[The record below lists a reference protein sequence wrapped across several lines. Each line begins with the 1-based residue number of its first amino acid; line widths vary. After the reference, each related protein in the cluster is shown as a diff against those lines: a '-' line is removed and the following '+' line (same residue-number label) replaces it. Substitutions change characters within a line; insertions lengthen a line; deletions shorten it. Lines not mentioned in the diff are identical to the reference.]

1 MENKDF
7 DFTKENEVVVVDN
20 EITQEDFKPIDTT
33 TIEHETKFETKPTTF
48 LKDSLKRFSKNKSSV
63 VAAVILGLLLV
74 LSIVV
79 PIVDTNDIKS
89 AHPYYT
95 YLEPKLFPAGTGFWD
110 GTKKYKNIPYDVE
123 TGYPDPETFKPSAIR
138 NLKVGEETLTDTA
151 SKYGVGG
158 YVNFYVAPA
167 KEKIVEVSG
176 YQDIIIAPTSGTLI
190 SPVFDGDLLTSE
202 NTTVEIVFGTSEVNF
217 SKVLPYTL
225 SINYKE
231 TIEEDEEET
240 KVTKSVVLYENLTNY
255 DTLKFDISEVLNS
268 IDSSKTTYSEVQ
280 FVFTI
285 SNEDL
290 LYNGHILIKSVK
302 FTTDSASQ
310 DYIDSLNAISF
321 DDANKMVLR
330 SVDDKKSYWS
340 CNGVKGLKDVAVKTC
355 SFSYDTYEHA
365 FGNKQGVK
373 GQSYVD
379 LYIQQGLCEY
389 DYDIGPS
396 SFKRLS
402 DACPIVKVNS
412 QSTIRIKINGVFV
425 TRYQLDCEIAGY
437 TEYGF
442 THMPIFLFGT
452 DEAGRDMLKYV
463 FEGLRTS
470 LLLGICTFVFCFLF
484 GLIWGSISGYFGG
497 TVDLLMER
505 FTDILSG
512 VPWIV
517 VMTLII
523 VHLGSNFI
531 TFALALCMT
540 GWIGTASLTRTQF
553 YRFRDREYVLASR
566 TLGASNMRLIFK
578 HILPNALGT
587 IITSSVLMIPSV
599 IFSEATISYLGL
611 GLKNLSSL
619 GVILSRNQS
628 QLLSNPYLLL
638 FPSVIIALTMISF
651 NLFGNGL
658 RDAVNPSLKG
668 EE

>member
-7 DFTKENEVVVVDN
+7 EIVEPTTENTNIDASNEV
-20 EITQEDFKPIDTT
+20 EQEDFSFINPNSIQ
-33 TIEHETKFETKPTTF
+33 HETKFETKPTTF

-123 TGYPDPETFKPSAIR
+123 TGYPDPDTFKSSAVR
-138 NLKVGEETLTDTA
+138 NLKVGEEAFTDTA

-158 YVNFYVAPA
+158 YVNFYVTPA
-167 KEKIVEVSG
+167 KEKVVEVSG
-176 YQDIIIAPTSGTLI
+176 HQDIEIASTSGSLI
-190 SPVFDGDLLTSE
+190 SPTFSGDLLTSDT
-202 NTTVEIVFGTSEVNF
+202 NTVEIVFGTSEVRY
-217 SKVLPYTL
+217 SKLLPYTL
-225 SINYKE
+225 SLNYSE
-231 TIEEDEEET
+231 TIDSE
-240 KVTKSVVLYENLTNY
+240 KVNKSIVLYENLTNY
-255 DTLKFDISEVLNS
+255 DSLTFNISDVLNS
-268 IDSSKTTYSEVQ
+268 KDSSKATYSDVQ

-285 SNEDL
+285 TNDDL

-302 FTTDSASQ
+302 FTTSNTSTAF
-310 DYIDSLNAISF
+310 INSLNSISF

-330 SVDDKKSYWS
+330 DVSSTESYWT
-340 CNGVKGLKDVAVKTC
+340 CTGVKALKDVVITTC
-355 SFSYDTYEHA
+355 SFSYDTYEAA
-365 FGNKQGVK
+365 FGNKAGVK

-379 LYIQQGLCEY
+379 LYIAQGLCEY

-402 DACPIVKVNS
+402 EACPIVEVIS
-412 QSTIRIKINGVFV
+412 QTTIRIKINGVFV
-425 TRYQLDCEIAGY
+425 TRYQLNCQIAGY

-442 THMPIFLFGT
+442 SKMPIFLFGT

-470 LLLGICTFVFCFLF
+470 LLLGICTFIFCFLF

-523 VHLGSNFI
+523 VHLGSNFL

-628 QLLSNPYLLL
+628 QLLSNPYLLM
-638 FPSVIIALTMISF
+638 FPSAIIALTMISF